1 MKDAFRVYVYTRHG
15 FGIPAP
21 DIQSELTAIHGDA
34 SPSLRTIFRWIAEI
48 KSGTF
53 EYQKKGGPGRPVSS
67 TTPEKIRE
75 IKSEIEQNCRLSCRE
90 LSTIVNLDKSAVY
103 NVLTQ
108 HLDLRNVFSVWV
120 PHTLSISN
128 KQQRVDCANRIL
140 KMFAT
145 HPLEYIQA
153 RYCVQDESWVLWDA
167 EPTRRVWIGKKQV
180 KPTTAKQKLTNRKN
194 MIMVAFT
201 CKPKRFSVTVIA
213 KGSTVNSDVVVDYIK
228 ATGHR
233 FLNLKN
239 NKIHLRDLLWQM
251 DNARPH
257 TSRIT
262 QDYVTK
268 IGLSLVKQ
276 SPYSPDMNL
285 CDRYLFRVLKHDLK
299 QEALG
304 SVSEVQKAVQRCF
317 RRLSENTLADQL
329 LKLRDHCGH
338 VVSSG
343 GDYISSQ

>member
-1 MKDAFRVYVYTRHG
+1 MKDPFRVYVYTRHG
-15 FGIPAP
+15 LGIPAP
-21 DIQSELTAIHGDA
+21 DIQTELTAIHGDA

-53 EYQKKGGPGRPVSS
+53 EYQKKSGPGRPVSS

-108 HLDLRNVFSVWV
+108 HLDLRNVFSVW
-120 PHTLSISN
+120 
-128 KQQRVDCANRIL
+128 
-140 KMFAT
+140 
-145 HPLEYIQA
+145 E
-153 RYCVQDESWVLWDA
+153 
-167 EPTRRVWIGKKQV
+167 
-180 KPTTAKQKLTNRKN
+180 
-194 MIMVAFT
+194 
-201 CKPKRFSVTVIA
+201 
-213 KGSTVNSDVVVDYIK
+213 
-228 ATGHR
+228 
-233 FLNLKN
+233 
-239 NKIHLRDLLWQM
+239 RDLLWQM

-257 TSRIT
+257 TSRLT

-268 IGLSLVKQ
+268 IGFSLVKQ

-285 CDRYLFRVLKHDLK
+285 RNRYLFRILKQDLK

-304 SVSEVQKAVQRCF
+304 SASEVQKAVQRCF